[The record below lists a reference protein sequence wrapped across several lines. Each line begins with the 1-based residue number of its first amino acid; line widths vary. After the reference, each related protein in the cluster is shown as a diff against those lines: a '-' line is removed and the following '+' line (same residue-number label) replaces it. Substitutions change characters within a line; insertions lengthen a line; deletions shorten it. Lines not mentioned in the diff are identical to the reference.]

1 MSLVRQLLALA
12 VVMAVAGGG
21 WLLVGAPE
29 PAAVE
34 RSASP
39 RPVPVRTAE
48 VTLATVRD
56 TVEAVA
62 TSRAEQAIEVRP
74 ATSGRVEEIL
84 FEAGQRVGR
93 GDLLVQLD
101 AGAEQAAVDEAKAL
115 LEDARGQYERG
126 EQLARTRSVADARV
140 AELRAN
146 FLAAQARVVA
156 AAERLADRQIRA
168 PFAGIVGLRE
178 VSVGAR
184 VDPETTITTLDS
196 LDRLEVEFS
205 VPEQFYAAVRIG
217 APISATTSVHR
228 ERTFDGRVTSI
239 DSRIDPVARAFRV
252 RASIPNPDL
261 ELPVGVFMV
270 VQIVL
275 DEREALTIPE
285 QAVVLQGRSAIAYR
299 INGTTAERVEL
310 ELGQRSFGRLE
321 VLSGLELGDM
331 VATTGLQRLRDGAVV
346 EVQDQ
351 PTPPVVG

>member
-1 MSLVRQLLALA
+1 VSLVRQLLALA
-12 VVMAVAGGG
+12 VVLAVAGGT

-34 RSASP
+34 RSASQ
-39 RPVPVRTAE
+39 RPVPVRTA
-48 VTLATVRD
+48 VVDRAAVRD

-62 TSRAEQAIEVRP
+62 TSRAEQAIEIRP
-74 ATSGRVEEIL
+74 AASGRIEEIL
-84 FEAGQRVGR
+84 FEPGQRVGM
-93 GDLLVQLD
+93 GDLLVKLD
-101 AGAEQAAVDEAKAL
+101 AGAEQASVDEAKAL
-115 LEDARGQYERG
+115 LEDAKGQYERG

-140 AELRAN
+140 AELRAS
-146 FLAAQARVVA
+146 FLAAQARLVA

-168 PFAGIVGLRE
+168 PFAGVVGLRE

-184 VDPETTITTLDS
+184 VDADTKITTLDS

-205 VPEQFYAAVRIG
+205 VPEQFYAAVRLG
-217 APISATTSVHR
+217 AAIAATTNIHR
-228 ERTFDGRVTSI
+228 ERTFEGSVTSI

-261 ELPVGVFMV
+261 ELPAGVFMV

-310 ELGQRSFGRLE
+310 VLGQRSFGRVE
-321 VLSGLELGDM
+321 VLSGLDVGDL

-346 EVQDQ
+346 EIQVA
-351 PTPPVVG
+351 PAPPVVG